1 MSTHV
6 QKKVNEVYKRVYQI
20 VTDIDMD
27 ASFGQYMKVGDLRAV
42 LKELDIHLDLL

>member
-1 MSTHV
+1 MSTHL
-6 QKKVNEVYKRVYQI
+6 QKKVNEVYKRVYMI

-27 ASFGQYMKVGDLRAV
+27 CSIGQYLNVKDFRAI